1 MLICI
6 NNFID
11 SPELI
16 MTKNTILIFL
26 ACCSMYACKA
36 NLYTFSKNQSLPEVE
51 CHGEIPEIVKQEL
64 GSYRLSKPSD
74 FVSTIRNYADEN
86 PEKKLTCSIFSD
98 DFNQDSLVDYALLSI
113 APDESQFRFMI
124 LINQNNINFEKAI
137 IEDYKAISNS
147 SSGIVYTSMSLKNS
161 GERGLMERAYSP
173 LKPNTS
179 EGKIFEKN
187 PAIELWDAIKLNQSD
202 IPQDLELG
210 TLSYCS
216 KAFYFDKNQLN
227 TFVVC
232 D

>member
-1 MLICI
+1 MI
-6 NNFID
+6 
-11 SPELI
+11 
-16 MTKNTILIFL
+16 KNTILIFIIFCSTN
-26 ACCSMYACKA
+26 ACSTKV
-36 NLYTFSKNQSLPEVE
+36 NTFSKNKSLPEVE
-51 CHGEIPEIVKQEL
+51 CHGEIPDIVKKEMEL
-64 GSYRLSKPSD
+64 YRLAKPSD

-86 PEKKLTCSIFSD
+86 PEKKLTCSIFSS
-98 DFNQDSLVDYALLSI
+98 DFNQDSLVDYALLAI
-113 APDESQFRFMI
+113 APDESQFQFMI

-137 IEDYKAISNS
+137 IEDYQTISNS

-161 GERGLMERAYSP
+161 GEMGLMKRAYSP
-173 LKPNTS
+173 LKPNSS